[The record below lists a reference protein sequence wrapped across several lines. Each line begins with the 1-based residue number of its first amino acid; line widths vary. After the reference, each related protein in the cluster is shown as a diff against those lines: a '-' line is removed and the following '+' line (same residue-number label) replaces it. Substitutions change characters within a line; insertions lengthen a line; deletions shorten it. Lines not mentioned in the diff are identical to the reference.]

1 MIGPDRLDR
10 VSAEAAL
17 PEQVVAYVR
26 TVSGLQPLL
35 IESCVGYRAEEHMV
49 LVGYP
54 LHDPLDQAA
63 MSLAI
68 DTALNLPELQEI
80 TVIGPCRPSQAPHS
94 VRSSQDDYYQL
105 PIPAPPL
112 PSKLKSLLR
121 RADREL
127 SIETGQV
134 LKKDHRH
141 LINRYLSEKTLE
153 IGTRRIF
160 QKIPSYLEASS
171 TCRVVSA
178 WTAEGRLAAFAIG
191 EYASLHTAFF
201 MFCFRDASIAPPGSA
216 DRVFFELLQEA
227 EKCGQTRMNLG
238 LGIHD
243 GIRFFK
249 RKWNAKPFLPCIETA
264 WKISKPDVMTGIR
277 RFLGFSKKQAVSSS
291 DKES

>member
-10 VSAEAAL
+10 VSAEATL
-17 PEQVVAYVR
+17 PEQVVTYVR
-26 TVSGLQPLL
+26 AVSGLQPVL
-35 IESCVGYRAEEHMV
+35 IDSCVGYRAEDHMV

-54 LHDPLDQAA
+54 LHDPMDQAA
-63 MSLAI
+63 MSQAV
-68 DTALNLPELQEI
+68 DTALKFPGLQEI
-80 TVIGPCRPSQAPHS
+80 TVIGSYRPSQAPHS

-112 PSKLKSLLR
+112 LSKLKSLLR

-127 SIETGQV
+127 SIETGQE
-134 LKKDHRH
+134 LKKDHQH

-178 WTAEGRLAAFAIG
+178 WTAQGRLAAFAIG

-201 MFCFRDASIAPPGSA
+201 MFCFRDASIAPSGSA
-216 DRVFFELLQEA
+216 DRVFFKLLQEA

-249 RKWNAKPFLPCIETA
+249 RKWNAEPFLPCIETA
-264 WKISKPDVMTGIR
+264 WKISKPGVMAGVR
-277 RFLGFSKKQAVSSS
+277 RFLRFSHKQAESSS
-291 DKES
+291 GKES